1 MRRPRICA
9 LAVIAIAISGCGGAD
24 PEAERLRK
32 NAEAHEAE
40 RAAIAA
46 REQTKAAQEAAEEA
60 GLAQPTT
67 ATASP
72 PPETP
77 TPAAAPDGGRELLS
91 AADRASFEQLASS
104 LPGGAAGIAVA
115 PTGLGTTASSAG
127 SLAGGVA
134 WSTAKVPVAMAA
146 IRAGAGSSA
155 DLTAAITASDNA
167 AAERL
172 FSALGGGATAAA
184 AATAQVRAAGDDAT
198 TIQGAR
204 LRAGY
209 TPFGQTDWSLVG
221 QAHFA
226 AGLACTAA
234 GREAL
239 GLMRRTIAAQRW
251 GLGTIGSSPA
261 LKGGWGPGRSPG
273 RADGW
278 LDRQFGVV
286 RIGGRPVAIAIAVAA
301 PDHASGTQALTRIAS
316 WAETHLDGRAATATP
331 RC

>member
-1 MRRPRICA
+1 MRGRRSLFVAA
-9 LAVIAIAISGCGGAD
+9 LAVALTGCGGAD
-24 PEAERLRK
+24 PEAERLREST
-32 NAEAHEAE
+32 ARHEAE
-40 RAAIAA
+40 QAAIAA

-60 GLAQPTT
+60 GLAQETT

-77 TPAAAPDGGRELLS
+77 TPAAAPPGGRALLS
-91 AADRASFEQLASS
+91 EADRASFAQLAAN

-115 PTGLGTTASSAG
+115 STGLGTTASSAG
-127 SLAGGVA
+127 SLTSGVA

-146 IRAGAGSSA
+146 IRAGAGRSA

-172 FSALGGGATAAA
+172 FAALGGGATAAA
-184 AATAQVRAAGDDAT
+184 AATAQVRAAGDSAT
-198 TIQGAR
+198 TIQGER
-204 LRAGY
+204 LRSGY
-209 TPFGQTDWSLVG
+209 TPFGQTSWSLIG

-226 AGLACTAA
+226 AGLACTAP

-239 GLMRRTIAAQRW
+239 ALMRRTIAAQRW
-251 GLGTIGSSPA
+251 GLGTVGSSPA

-273 RADGW
+273 AADGW

-286 RIGGRPVAIAIAVAA
+286 QIGGRPVAIAIAVAA

-316 WAETHLDGRAATATP
+316 WAETHIDGRAATATA